1 MDAKFKIYLANLAA
15 IQQHSGL
22 KHADDHSDVRWLGEM
37 LRLNIL
43 PGNYIYPRK
52 LRAVR
57 DLMRKRMD
65 IVQQPIKNLL
75 LLNAQSYLN

>member
-1 MDAKFKIYLANLAA
+1 MDAKFKLYLANLAV
-15 IQQHSGL
+15 IQQHSDL
-22 KHADDHSDVRWLGEM
+22 IHADDHSDVRWFAEM

-43 PGNYIYPRK
+43 PEDYIYPRK